1 MPRLENQVALITG
14 AASGIGEGTVRKY
27 VAEGAKVVIA
37 DIQDERG
44 GALAEELGPG
54 TTFVHTNVAV
64 EDDVARAVS
73 VAVERWGRLD
83 VIFNNAGFG
92 GASGPIE
99 DLDMN
104 AYDDTMNV
112 LLEKTKG
119 NLTPEEEGS
128 LKQAISELGEVY
140 IARVQ
145 QFQEETIR
153 QAGQNLNLH

>member
-1 MPRLENQVALITG
+1 MADDAKIFVDEDWKAQVQRERD
-14 AASGIGEGTVRKY
+14 AAKQQVEATPEA
-27 VAEGAKVVIA
+27 AEGDGVA
-37 DIQDERG
+37 DADGLPE
-44 GALAEELGPG
+44 
-54 TTFVHTNVAV
+54 
-64 EDDVARAVS
+64 
-73 VAVERWGRLD
+73 
-83 VIFNNAGFG
+83 
-92 GASGPIE
+92 GASFMGLVSSLATQCMFSLGLIAPQGQQQVMV
-99 DLDMN
+99 DLDQ
-104 AYDDTMNV
+104 AQYLLDTMNV

>member
-1 MPRLENQVALITG
+1 MADDAKIFVDEDWKAQVQRERE
-14 AASGIGEGTVRKY
+14 AAKQQVEATPEA
-27 VAEGAKVVIA
+27 AEGEVAA
-37 DIQDERG
+37 DADGLPE
-44 GALAEELGPG
+44 
-54 TTFVHTNVAV
+54 
-64 EDDVARAVS
+64 
-73 VAVERWGRLD
+73 
-83 VIFNNAGFG
+83 
-92 GASGPIE
+92 GASFMGLVSSLATQCMFSLGLIAPQGQQQVMV
-99 DLDMN
+99 DLDQ
-104 AYDDTMNV
+104 AQYLLDTMNV